1 MNINDEKVINYLEN
15 NGTLFEDGTWNEY
28 AGMYLDTGSRIT
40 DHLASGECEGIVK
53 NGDIKL
59 HEKREKE
66 FLSTF
71 EGSEDVVMLTA
82 SGYSC
87 QCGKFSN
94 TLGYYINGSFS
105 DILLD
110 IIGVN
115 IDVSISWD

>member
-15 NGTLFEDGTWNEY
+15 NGKLFESGTWNDY
-28 AGMYLDTGSRIT
+28 AGMYLDIGNRLT
-40 DHLASGECEGIVK
+40 DHFASGKCEEIVK
-53 NGDIKL
+53 NGNIEL
-59 HEKREKE
+59 HEQREKE

-71 EGSEDVVMLTA
+71 EGSKDVVMLTA

-94 TLGYYINGSFS
+94 TLGYYIDGTFS

-115 IDVSISWD
+115 IDVSL

>member
-15 NGTLFEDGTWNEY
+15 NGNLFEIGTWNNY
-28 AGMYLDTGSRIT
+28 AGMYLDTGNILA

-53 NGDIKL
+53 NDNIEL
-59 HEKREKE
+59 HEQREKE

-71 EGSEDVVMLTA
+71 EGCEDVVMLTA

-94 TLGYYINGSFS
+94 TLGYYIKGAFS

-110 IIGVN
+110 IVGID
-115 IDVSISWD
+115 IDVNLS